1 MYQKIT
7 FSVINI
13 DKNFFLSPTNMQLLT
28 TESCSFTK
36 SSMGTGATFSPPAV
50 MINSET
56 KDDKT

>member
-28 TESCSFTK
+28 TGSCSLHQILYGNWCHIFT
-36 SSMGTGATFSPPAV
+36 SSR
-50 MINSET
+50 
-56 KDDKT
+56 DD